1 MSRSADPAASAPAAP
16 PARARTAATDSALL
30 ARLRVP
36 ARPPSLRI
44 VRRTVR
50 EAALVAGADAAWAD
64 DLVLG
69 VDEACQNVV
78 RHAYA
83 DAAETGDM
91 VIVVRTHPPADDGV
105 TVDILDFAPA
115 VDPSR
120 VRGRDLDDVRPGGLG
135 VHLIHAVCEEAGFQP
150 PPDGAGNLFRLVKHF
165 AKPPVDG

>member
-1 MSRSADPAASAPAAP
+1 MTDPATPAGTPFPPP
-16 PARARTAATDSALL
+16 PAHAATALVDSTLL

-36 ARPPSLRI
+36 AQPPSLRI

-50 EAALVAGADAAWAD
+50 EAALVAGADAPWAD
-64 DLVLG
+64 DLMLA

-83 DAAETGDM
+83 GAPPGDM
-91 VIVVRTHPPADDGV
+91 VIVVRRHAPEDAGV

-115 VDPSR
+115 VDPDR

-135 VHLIHAVCEEAGFQP
+135 VHLIHAVCEEAGFRP